1 MMEYFED
8 KSFKEIFFNLTVTYP
23 GGFIF
28 IILGAW
34 YLKYI
39 MKNYDN
45 KDIGVISPYYDGIV
59 SSFFCIM
66 IGIGIIIYKTFYE

>member
-1 MMEYFED
+1 MEYFEN

-28 IILGAW
+28 IFLGIW
-34 YLKYI
+34 NLMDV
-39 MKNYDN
+39 MKNYD
-45 KDIGVISPYYDGIV
+45 KKSIGIISPYYDGIV
-59 SSFFCIM
+59 SSFFCIT